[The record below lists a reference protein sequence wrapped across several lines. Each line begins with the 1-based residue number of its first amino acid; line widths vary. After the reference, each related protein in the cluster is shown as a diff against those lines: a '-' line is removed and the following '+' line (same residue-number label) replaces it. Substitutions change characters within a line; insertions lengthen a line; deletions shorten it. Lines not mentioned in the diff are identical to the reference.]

1 MTTPTTTS
9 MPVVHYEAPPV
20 NPSTSGLYLVSQ
32 LHEQAAGAPNR
43 ILGGIDVWPIN
54 YDTGWGTWPSDPCS
68 TPDPG
73 LLKAGVRSQPEDA
86 FAPLEVWGWD
96 ECDPAEPVEAIK
108 ARALQNLRM
117 HEQGVV
123 EAHFANRLLAD
134 AGTLVSVPDLVAA
147 IGELEV
153 AIGETGTTGIIHL
166 SMRYS
171 SALDAAGIIP
181 SSSSPIPRTRLGN
194 ALAFGGG
201 YDAVLGSTLVATGP
215 TTVWRS
221 ETFVQ
226 DTVDVDAHVR
236 AALAERTVV
245 AGYES
250 LIAAVKVG
258 TP

>member
-1 MTTPTTTS
+1 MQQ
-9 MPVVHYEAPPV
+9 
-20 NPSTSGLYLVSQ
+20 SQ
-32 LHEQAAGAPNR
+32 
-43 ILGGIDVWPIN
+43 
-54 YDTGWGTWPSDPCS
+54 T
-68 TPDPG
+68 
-73 LLKAGVRSQPEDA
+73 
-86 FAPLEVWGWD
+86 
-96 ECDPAEPVEAIK
+96 IK

-117 HEQGVV
+117 HEQGMV

-134 AGTLVSVPDLVAA
+134 AGTPVSVPDLVAA

-171 SALDAAGIIP
+171 SALDAAGI
-181 SSSSPIPRTRLGN
+181 SVGTGPIPRTKLGN

-221 ETFVQ
+221 EIFAQ
-226 DTVDVDAHVR
+226 DTIDVDAHLR
-236 AALAERTVV
+236 AAIAERTVV
-245 AGYES
+245 TGYES
-250 LIAAVKVG
+250 LISAVTIGG